1 MNMVIGFGGIALF
14 LLLTIVVM
22 ERGKKRDASFSDYAT
37 AGRSFGPFYGTMA
50 FINTFLPGTV
60 FISFAGLAALSG
72 IVGYYLLA
80 YALLGVLLML
90 ALSKPVFRWGKRF
103 NLGTQS
109 DLLALRYRSRSVRVV
124 ASVIGIVSTIPWI
137 VLGLQSLALVFEFV
151 SGGALAPLVAV
162 GLSVAV
168 IVVRQV
174 WTVRHGMR
182 GIIVSDLVQG
192 IFAYFVGSIIAIG
205 LIVALLT
212 NGHGFQDVPEGFTS
226 LRGPGD
232 VYGPLYAVA
241 ITLTGALGTWCWPD
255 IFVRLFTV
263 KSTQTIRRTAGYAAP
278 IMVVF
283 TFSVLTVAYLASSDE
298 RVAAA
303 PDHVWFI
310 LAGDGGIFLLTL
322 AAISVVGATLGNVG
336 ANIQAVGAQAAN
348 DIVGI
353 ARPEREVDVRVAKWA
368 VAITTGVSAV
378 IAFTTMSS
386 VSGLVGLAMLSYQGI
401 VQLAP
406 TLLLG
411 IFWKRATAAGAV
423 SGMVTGFV
431 LAAALQLL
439 YPVQIPWLGGVT
451 SGIVAMV
458 VNALVLV
465 AVSLLRPQTAL
476 ERSRVSELWSITAAA
491 EDPKTEVVSLT
502 DVADAADVEE
512 TAKS

>member
-1 MNMVIGFGGIALF
+1 MDMWIGFAGIALF
-14 LLLTIVVM
+14 LLLTIAVM
-22 ERGKKRDASFSDYAT
+22 ERGRKRSNDFSDYAT
-37 AGRSFGPFYGTMA
+37 AGRSFGPFYATMA
-50 FINTFLPGTV
+50 YVNTFLPGTV

-72 IVGYYLLA
+72 LVGYYLMA
-80 YALLGVLLML
+80 YAMLGVLLML

-109 DLLALRYRSRSVRVV
+109 DLLALRYRSRGVRVV

-137 VLGLQSLALVFEFV
+137 VLGLQSLALVFEFI
-151 SGGALAPLVAV
+151 SGGVVGPLLAIVI
-162 GLSVAV
+162 SIAV
-168 IVVRQV
+168 IVLRQI

-182 GIIVSDLVQG
+182 GIIVSDMVQG
-192 IFAYFVGSIIAIG
+192 IFAYFIGTVIAIG

-212 NGHGFQDVPEGFTS
+212 NGHGFGDVPEGFTS

-232 VYGPLYAVA
+232 AFGPLYAVS

-278 IMVVF
+278 LMLIF
-283 TFSVLTVAYLASSDE
+283 TFSVLTMAYLASSDE

-310 LAGDGGIFLLTL
+310 LAGDGGILLLTL
-322 AAISVVGATLGNVG
+322 ACISVIGATLGNVG

-348 DIVGI
+348 DIVGLI
-353 ARPEREVDVRVAKWA
+353 GRKEQTDVRVAKWA
-368 VAITTGVSAV
+368 VAITTTISAV
-378 IAFTTMSS
+378 IAFGTLGS

-406 TLLLG
+406 TLLIG
-411 IFWKRATAAGAV
+411 IFWKRATAAGAI
-423 SGMVTGFV
+423 SGMIVGFT
-431 LAAALQLL
+431 LAAILQVL
-439 YPVQIPWLGGVT
+439 YPAEIPWLGGLT
-451 SGIVAMV
+451 SGIVAMA

-465 AVSLLRPQTAL
+465 LVSLLRPQNDS
-476 ERSRVSELWSITAAA
+476 ERSRVNELWAITAAD
-491 EDPKTEVVSLT
+491 EDPKTEHISVT
-502 DVADAADVEE
+502 EE
-512 TAKS
+512 TA